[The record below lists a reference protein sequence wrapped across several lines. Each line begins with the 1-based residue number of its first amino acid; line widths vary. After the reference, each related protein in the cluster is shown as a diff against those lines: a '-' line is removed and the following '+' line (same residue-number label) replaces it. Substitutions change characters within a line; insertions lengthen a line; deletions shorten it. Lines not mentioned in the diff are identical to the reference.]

1 MSEVKKLIITRKKT
15 DLKGNEYALMKI
27 SSAKTK
33 RPEIR
38 VIKFKRTP
46 KKSKSKLDNNEENLS
61 ATKTYP
67 SKVNKKID
75 MSNKETLKKNLRTKM
90 TDSPLT
96 KSTKLNSFI
105 STFNTA
111 SKGKNS
117 FIYKSP
123 NQYPFPKNLNF
134 KFPNNPRANNNLP
147 NYSYNKN
154 KSTVRNN
161 LINYKTENTFNN
173 QPYYKEHM
181 NNKENLRNKILVL
194 AKKNNEYYSKINNLK
209 LKESKLNMIKIKKN
223 KEKEKIKTAKNK
235 KLYETQFKKQIINEI
250 KEINKDKKKA
260 ANELNIKVKK
270 LKNDD
275 IKNEKKKMKKMI
287 KIQKKENYN
296 KKRYNYFKIRYEEQK
311 LKNRGQR
318 SANLSAHKNMDR
330 YFSFAKTMIDDDE
343 FKEIDQLQKKYE
355 KLKWLNKEY
364 NKYFKEIK
372 AYDNKRTNTPID
384 LDINRF
390 IRKYYSKSLIEPSY
404 KNNINKEYSTERLSN
419 KNFYNY
425 TNVSSYKNSSVII
438 I

>member
-15 DLKGNEYALMKI
+15 DQKGNEYALMKI

-38 VIKFKRTP
+38 VIKFKKTP
-46 KKSKSKLDNNEENLS
+46 KKSKSKLVNNEENLS

-67 SKVNKKID
+67 SKANKKND
-75 MSNKETLKKNLRTKM
+75 VLNKEAFKKNLRTKI

-96 KSTKLNSFI
+96 KSTKLNSFVSI
-105 STFNTA
+105 FNTA

-134 KFPNNPRANNNLP
+134 KFPNNPKANNNLT
-147 NYSYNKN
+147 NFNHNQN
-154 KSTVRNN
+154 KSVLRNN
-161 LINYKTENTFNN
+161 LGNYKTENTFN
-173 QPYYKEHM
+173 KEPFFKEFM

-194 AKKNNEYYSKINNLK
+194 AKKNKEYYSKLNNLK

-235 KLYETQFKKQIINEI
+235 RLYETQFKKQIINEI

-260 ANELNIKVKK
+260 VNELNIKVKK

-275 IKNEKKKMKKMI
+275 IKNEKKIMKKII
-287 KIQKKENYN
+287 KIQKKENYH
-296 KKRYNYFKIRYEEQK
+296 KKRYNYFKIRHEEQK
-311 LKNRGQR
+311 LKNRDQR
-318 SANLSAHKNMDR
+318 SVNLSAHKNMDK
-330 YFSFAKTMIDDDE
+330 YFSFAKTMIDDE

-364 NKYFKEIK
+364 NNYFKEIK

-390 IRKYYSKSLIEPSY
+390 IRKYYSKSLIEPSS
-404 KNNINKEYSTERLSN
+404 KNHINKEYSTERLSN

>member
-15 DLKGNEYALMKI
+15 DPKGNEYALMKI

-38 VIKFKRTP
+38 VIKFKKTP

-61 ATKTYP
+61 AKKTCP
-67 SKVNKKID
+67 SQANKKD
-75 MSNKETLKKNLRTKM
+75 MSNKETFRKNLRVKM
-90 TDSPLT
+90 SDSPLT

-105 STFNTA
+105 SIFNTT

-134 KFPNNPRANNNLP
+134 RFPNNPIANNNLP
-147 NYSYNKN
+147 DFIYNKN
-154 KSTVRNN
+154 KTMFRNK
-161 LINYKTENTFNN
+161 LVSYKTENTFNN
-173 QPYYKEHM
+173 EPYFKEYI
-181 NNKENLRNKILVL
+181 NKKENLRNKILVL
-194 AKKNNEYYSKINNLK
+194 AKKNQEYYSKINNLK

-235 KLYETQFKKQIINEI
+235 RLYETQFKKQIINEI

-260 ANELNIKVKK
+260 VNELNIKVKK

-287 KIQKKENYN
+287 KIQKKENYH
-296 KKRYNYFKIRYEEQK
+296 KKRCNYFKIRNEEQK
-311 LKNRGQR
+311 LKNRDRR
-318 SANLSAHKNMDR
+318 SINLSAHKNMDR
-330 YFSFAKTMIDDDE
+330 YFCFARTMIDDE
-343 FKEIDQLQKKYE
+343 FREIDQLQKKYE

-364 NKYFKEIK
+364 NNYFKEIK
-372 AYDNKRTNTPID
+372 AYENKRSSTPID

-390 IRKYYSKSLIEPSY
+390 IRKFYSKSLIEPSN
-404 KNNINKEYSTERLSN
+404 KHQINMEYSTERFPN

>member
-1 MSEVKKLIITRKKT
+1 MSEVKKLIVTRKKT
-15 DLKGNEYALMKI
+15 DQKGNEYALMKI

-38 VIKFKRTP
+38 VIKFKKTP

-67 SKVNKKID
+67 SKVNKKKDI
-75 MSNKETLKKNLRTKM
+75 SNKETLKKNLRSKLS
-90 TDSPLT
+90 DSPLT

-105 STFNTA
+105 SIFNTA

-134 KFPNNPRANNNLP
+134 KFPNNPRAINNLP
-147 NYSYNKN
+147 NFNYNKN
-154 KSTVRNN
+154 KSITSNN
-161 LINYKTENTFNN
+161 LRNYKTESTFNN
-173 QPYYKEHM
+173 EPYSKECITS
-181 NNKENLRNKILVL
+181 KENLRNKILIL

-209 LKESKLNMIKIKKN
+209 LKESKLNIIKIKKK

-235 KLYETQFKKQIINEI
+235 RLHETQFKKQIINEI

-260 ANELNIKVKK
+260 VNELNIKVKK

-275 IKNEKKKMKKMI
+275 LKNEKKKMKKMI
-287 KIQKKENYN
+287 KIQKKENYS

-311 LKNRGQR
+311 LKNRDTR
-318 SANLSAHKNMDR
+318 LVNLSAHKNMDR
-330 YFSFAKTMIDDDE
+330 YSSFAKTMIDDE
-343 FKEIDQLQKKYE
+343 LKEIDKLQKKYE

-364 NKYFKEIK
+364 TDYFKEIK
-372 AYDNKRTNTPID
+372 AYDNRRSNTPLD

-390 IRKYYSKSLIEPSY
+390 IRKYYSKSLVEPDY

>member
-15 DLKGNEYALMKI
+15 DPKGNEYALMKI
-27 SSAKTK
+27 SSAKAK

-38 VIKFKRTP
+38 VIKFRKTP
-46 KKSKSKLDNNEENLS
+46 IKSKSKLDNNEENLS
-61 ATKTYP
+61 ATKIYP
-67 SKVNKKID
+67 SKIKKKND
-75 MSNKETLKKNLRTKM
+75 VLNKEALKKKLRTKI

-96 KSTKLNSFI
+96 KSTKLNSFVSI
-105 STFNTA
+105 FNTA

-123 NQYPFPKNLNF
+123 NQYPFPKNPNF
-134 KFPNNPRANNNLP
+134 KFPNNPKANNNLP
-147 NYSYNKN
+147 NFNYNQN
-154 KSTVRNN
+154 KSTIRNN
-161 LINYKTENTFNN
+161 LGNYKTENNF
-173 QPYYKEHM
+173 YKEPYFKEFM

-194 AKKNNEYYSKINNLK
+194 AKKNKEYYSKLNNLK

-235 KLYETQFKKQIINEI
+235 RLYETQFKKQIINEI

-260 ANELNIKVKK
+260 VNELNIKVKK

-287 KIQKKENYN
+287 KIQKKENYH
-296 KKRYNYFKIRYEEQK
+296 KKRYNYFKIRSEEQK
-311 LKNRGQR
+311 LRNRDQR
-318 SANLSAHKNMDR
+318 SINLSGHKNMDR
-330 YFSFAKTMIDDDE
+330 YSSFAKTMIDDE

-364 NKYFKEIK
+364 NNYFKEIK
-372 AYDNKRTNTPID
+372 AYENKRTNTPID

-404 KNNINKEYSTERLSN
+404 NNHINKEYSTERISN

-425 TNVSSYKNSSVII
+425 TIVSSYKNSSFII

>member
-15 DLKGNEYALMKI
+15 DPKGNEYALMKI
-27 SSAKTK
+27 SSAKAK

-38 VIKFKRTP
+38 VIKFRKTP
-46 KKSKSKLDNNEENLS
+46 IKSKSKLDNNEENLS
-61 ATKTYP
+61 ATKIYP
-67 SKVNKKID
+67 SNIKKKND
-75 MSNKETLKKNLRTKM
+75 VLNKEALKKKLRTKI

-96 KSTKLNSFI
+96 KSTKLNSFVSI
-105 STFNTA
+105 FNTA

-123 NQYPFPKNLNF
+123 NQYPFPKNPNF
-134 KFPNNPRANNNLP
+134 KFPNNPKANNNLP
-147 NYSYNKN
+147 NFNYNQN
-154 KSTVRNN
+154 KSTIRNN
-161 LINYKTENTFNN
+161 LGNYKTENNF
-173 QPYYKEHM
+173 YKEPYFKEFM

-194 AKKNNEYYSKINNLK
+194 AKKNKEYYSKLNNLK

-235 KLYETQFKKQIINEI
+235 RLYETQFKKQIINEI

-260 ANELNIKVKK
+260 VNELNIKVKK

-287 KIQKKENYN
+287 KIQKKENYH
-296 KKRYNYFKIRYEEQK
+296 KKRYNYFKIRSEEQK
-311 LKNRGQR
+311 LRNRDQR
-318 SANLSAHKNMDR
+318 SINLSGHKNMDR
-330 YFSFAKTMIDDDE
+330 YSSFAKTMIDDE

-364 NKYFKEIK
+364 NNYFKEIK
-372 AYDNKRTNTPID
+372 AYENKRTNTPID

-390 IRKYYSKSLIEPSY
+390 IRKYYSKSLIEPSC
-404 KNNINKEYSTERLSN
+404 KNDINKEYSTERLSN

-425 TNVSSYKNSSVII
+425 TIVSSYKNSSVII